1 MVIFD
6 IPPQLKKNKRR
17 SKTRVAREREREQ
30 TKFKAPIVKLEAARI
45 GFWREPLVT
54 S

>member
-6 IPPQLKKNKRR
+6 IPPQLEKNKRR
-17 SKTRVAREREREQ
+17 SKTRVAREREQ

-45 GFWREPLVT
+45 GFGG
-54 S
+54 SH